1 MKKSLLLTGGSGFIG
16 SHLAERLIEENYE
29 LIILKRS
36 FSSTWR
42 INSLI
47 EEKPENLVLFDID
60 KSKLEDVFNNY
71 SVEGIF
77 HLATA
82 YINNP
87 THEEILTIVKS
98 NIEFP
103 TELLDLTV
111 KNDIKY
117 FINTGTFF
125 EYSLDN
131 LPLNEYSKICPQ
143 DFYSTSKV
151 SFEEILKYYYNEYD
165 FHASTLKLYTPYG
178 PRDDETKIIPYLI
191 INTLKQQEIKINNPQ
206 HRLDIVHVYD
216 IVDAYIKLK
225 DNILKFKDYETFNVA
240 KDINYSLDEIFSY
253 IKFNLNL
260 EKEMKIDE
268 KEIPM
273 FSNPEKIKNTL
284 NWEPKIDINKGIA
297 NTIDYYRNKYGCDMD
312 G

>member
-1 MKKSLLLTGGSGFIG
+1 MKKTLLLTGGTGFIG

-36 FSSTWR
+36 FSPTWR
-42 INSLI
+42 IDSLI
-47 EEKPENLVLFDID
+47 EENNDNLVLFDTD
-60 KSKLEDVFNNY
+60 KSNLENVFNNF
-71 SVEGIF
+71 SIEGIF

-82 YINNP
+82 YIKNP
-87 THEEILTIVKS
+87 THEEILTTVQS
-98 NIEFP
+98 NIAFP
-103 TELLDLTV
+103 TELLDLSV
-111 KNDIKY
+111 KNDVKY

-125 EYSLDN
+125 EYSLEN
-131 LPLNEYSKICPQ
+131 LPLTEYSKISPY

-151 SFEEILKYYYNEYD
+151 SFEEILKYYYKEYD

-191 INTLKQQEIKINNPQ
+191 INTLKQQKIKINNPQ

-240 KDINYSLDEIFSY
+240 KDINYSLEEIY
-253 IKFNLNL
+253 NTIKFNLNMG
-260 EKEMKIDE
+260 EKHEINE
-268 KEIPM
+268 KEIAM
-273 FSNPEKIKNTL
+273 FSNPKKIKNSL
-284 NWEPKIDINKGIA
+284 NWEPKIDIGEGIK
-297 NTIDYYRNKYGCDMD
+297 NTINYYKNKYMVDY
-312 G
+312 